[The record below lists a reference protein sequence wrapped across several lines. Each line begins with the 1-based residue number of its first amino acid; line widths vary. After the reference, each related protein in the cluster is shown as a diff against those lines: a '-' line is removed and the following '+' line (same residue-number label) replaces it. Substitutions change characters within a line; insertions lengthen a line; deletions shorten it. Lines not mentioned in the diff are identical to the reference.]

1 MILPVRL
8 GAIMSQS
15 IYHRRQLYG
24 ILLNAFSALSF
35 YFATFFVRLGALYDA
50 DLASELFA
58 FVRYLLGFFFA
69 LYLFRKA
76 ELPFRWKVPIPVYL
90 RAIFNTLALLFFYE
104 AVATGPAGTA
114 NVLNMTYPAFVAII
128 AIPVFREIPDTRML
142 IVLAFSMG
150 GIGLYVLYPLIS
162 TGTISTADLWGIGS
176 GLLAAIAI
184 LSLRGAAMQA
194 RAEEILLWMFAL
206 GSIASFPLAVSSL
219 DQMLEPGGLYVLA
232 SACLG
237 IAGQWS
243 LTRSYAYLSATAGS
257 IVSSLRIP
265 IALVAGFF
273 LLQEIPGLSGILGA
287 GLIFVGNL
295 FLALFRRSEKK
306 E

>member
-1 MILPVRL
+1 
-8 GAIMSQS
+8 
-15 IYHRRQLYG
+15 
-24 ILLNAFSALSF
+24 
-35 YFATFFVRLGALYDA
+35 
-50 DLASELFA
+50 
-58 FVRYLLGFFFA
+58 
-69 LYLFRKA
+69 
-76 ELPFRWKVPIPVYL
+76 
-90 RAIFNTLALLFFYE
+90 
-104 AVATGPAGTA
+104 
-114 NVLNMTYPAFVAII
+114 
-128 AIPVFREIPDTRML
+128 
-142 IVLAFSMG
+142 
-150 GIGLYVLYPLIS
+150 
-162 TGTISTADLWGIGS
+162 
-176 GLLAAIAI
+176 
-184 LSLRGAAMQA
+184 MQA

-237 IAGQWS
+237 IAGHWS

-273 LLQEIPGLSGILGA
+273 LLQEIPGLSCILGA